1 MPLKAHTLG
10 PVCPG
15 MTRTR
20 CVTLGRWLSLSGQQ
34 GLHLEM
40 GMSLG
45 PLSMRICKTRQK
57 VSAWR
62 TLSVAGK
69 RFLGCCV
76 ALSNPVLS
84 RSFGFPFHTS
94 SWDNSLDGA
103 RWPETRNKAAPA
115 PHKAWQ
121 EGRGHTRQPPLVLD
135 QQGSFLAGRMEPES
149 RLSRGI
155 WGGVRGLG
163 RGIRQGSH
171 HTDRPRWL

>member
-45 PLSMRICKTRQK
+45 PLSMCICKTRQK

-94 SWDNSLDGA
+94 SWDKSRWRTVA
-103 RWPETRNKAAPA
+103 RNKKQGRSSPPQGLAGRQGTYKAAPA
-115 PHKAWQ
+115 GP
-121 EGRGHTRQPPLVLD
+121 GP
-135 QQGSFLAGRMEPES
+135 AG
-149 RLSRGI
+149 LF
-155 WGGVRGLG
+155 LG
-163 RGIRQGSH
+163 RPDG
-171 HTDRPRWL
+171 T